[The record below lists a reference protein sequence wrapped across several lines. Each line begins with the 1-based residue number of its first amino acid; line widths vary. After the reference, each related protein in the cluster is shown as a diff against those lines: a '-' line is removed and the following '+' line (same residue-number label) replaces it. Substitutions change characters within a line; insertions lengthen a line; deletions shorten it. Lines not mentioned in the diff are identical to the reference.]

1 MGHYEIEPT
10 AGLNRRSF
18 VRCSATALLGL
29 TALSPLLALGLTGC
43 SAQGESSTEESADTN
58 LSTNGESDTTESQD
72 IRTII
77 VATGGTSANQSF
89 INDEGELDGFD
100 IVLLKEIFNRL
111 PEYRVEFQTMDFSAE
126 FSALETKKVD
136 IILGNFRRSEE
147 REAKYLYTTVPYLY
161 YPYRLIVA
169 EEREDITTLEDV
181 KGKKIGLSP
190 GALQTTIV
198 EHWNEANGNEIEI
211 VYNTSGSTF
220 IEDIHAGRIDA
231 TVLGNYLVDVYNESS
246 DAKIKAV
253 GPVLKENDGVAS
265 DSNAYFILRQDD
277 TTLRDRVD
285 EALQQITEEGLLR
298 EYSFEWFGKDYTPKE
313 D

>member
-1 MGHYEIEPT
+1 MEP
-10 AGLNRRSF
+10 AHIDPLPQISRRSF
-18 VRCSATALLGL
+18 IGYSTTG
-29 TALSPLLALGLTGC
+29 LLALGVLSTLGLVGC
-43 SAQGESSTEESADTN
+43 SSEDVPATEDNSSSNTTDSAA
-58 LSTNGESDTTESQD
+58 SAED

-77 VATGGTSANQSF
+77 VATGGTSAHQSF

-111 PEYRVEFQTMDFSAE
+111 PEYRLEFQTMDFSAE

-161 YPYRLIVA
+161 YPYRLIVP
-169 EEREDITTLEDV
+169 EDREDITSLEDM
-181 KGKKIGLSP
+181 KGKKIGMSP

-198 EHWNEANGNEIEI
+198 EKWNAANGNEIEI
-211 VYNTSGSTF
+211 VYNASGATF

-231 TVLGNYLVDVYNESS
+231 TVLGNYLVDVYNETS
-246 DAKIKAV
+246 DARVKAV
-253 GPVLKENDGVAS
+253 GPVLKEDDGVAS
-265 DSNAYFILRQDD
+265 DSNAYFILRQEDVE
-277 TTLRDRVD
+277 LRDRVD
-285 EALQQITEEGLLR
+285 EALQQITDDGLLR
-298 EYSFEWFGKDYTPKE
+298 EYSFQWFGKDYTPKE

>member
-1 MGHYEIEPT
+1 MGHEET
-10 AGLNRRSF
+10 DATFQLTRRDFAGYSF
-18 VRCSATALLGL
+18 VGLLS
-29 TALSPLLALGLTGC
+29 LSALGLAGC
-43 SAQGESSTEESADTN
+43 SSDSTSAEDTAKTEDTATGENTQAT
-58 LSTNGESDTTESQD
+58 GSQD

-77 VATGGTSANQSF
+77 VATGGQSVNQSF
-89 INDEGELDGFD
+89 INDKGELDGFD

-126 FSALETKKVD
+126 FSALETNKVD

-161 YPYRLIVA
+161 YPYRLIVL
-169 EEREDITTLEDV
+169 EEREDITTLEDL
-181 KGKKIGLSP
+181 KGKKIGLGP

-211 VYNTSGSTF
+211 VYNASGATF
-220 IEDIHAGRIDA
+220 IEDLHAGRVDA
-231 TVLGNYLVDVYNESS
+231 TVFGNYLVDVYNETS

-277 TTLRDRVD
+277 VALRDRVD
-285 EALQQITEEGLLR
+285 EALQQITDEGLLR